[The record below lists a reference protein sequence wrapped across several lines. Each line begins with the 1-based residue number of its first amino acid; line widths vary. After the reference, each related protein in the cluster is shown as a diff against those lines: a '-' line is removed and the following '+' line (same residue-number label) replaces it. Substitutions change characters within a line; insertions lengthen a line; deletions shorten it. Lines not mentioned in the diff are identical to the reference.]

1 MLQAGI
7 RWLYF
12 FLALGSL
19 ALGIIGAFLPVLP
32 TVPFILLAAWFAAR
46 SSPRLLAWL
55 ESHGQFGKYIHDWR
69 LGGVVSRKAKWAAS
83 IMMSVSAVIILFVV
97 HKVWAQAL
105 SIGTMAAVAL
115 WLWQRPEELPA
126 SAGE

>member
-1 MLQAGI
+1 VLQAGI
-7 RWLYF
+7 RWFYF

-19 ALGIIGAFLPVLP
+19 ALGIVGAFLPILP
-32 TVPFILLAAWFAAR
+32 TVPFILLAAWAAAK

-55 ESHGQFGKYIHDWR
+55 ENHGEFGQYIRDWR
-69 LGGVVSRKAKWAAS
+69 LGGVVSRKAKWAATL
-83 IMMSVSAVIILFVV
+83 MMSLSAVIILFVV
-97 HKVWAQAL
+97 TKWWAQVF
-105 SIGTMAAVAL
+105 SIGTMATVAV

>member
-1 MLQAGI
+1 MLKAGI
-7 RWLYF
+7 RWFYF

-19 ALGIIGAFLPVLP
+19 ALGIIGAFLPILP
-32 TVPFILLAAWFAAR
+32 TVPFILLAAWAAAK

-55 ESHGQFGKYIHDWR
+55 ESHGEFGKYIRDWR
-69 LGGVVSRKAKWAAS
+69 LGGVVSRKAKWAAT
-83 IMMSVSAVIILFVV
+83 IMMSFSAVIILFVV
-97 HKVWAQAL
+97 SKIWAQVF
-105 SIGTMAAVAL
+105 SIGTMAGVGF